1 MYSGNISKDFAI
13 GNMKKKTV
21 LKEIANFFSVD
32 FSSIDTS
39 DILNIHKYLM
49 DRAYYKIMFGL
60 IKKIF
65 IGLVIGL
72 VNGINHPKSV
82 KQSEM
87 YDSTYSY

>member
-1 MYSGNISKDFAI
+1 
-13 GNMKKKTV
+13 MKKKTV

-32 FSSIDTS
+32 FSSIDTN
-39 DILNIHKYLM
+39 DILDIHKYLM
-49 DRAYYKIMFGL
+49 DRAYYKIMFGV

-72 VNGINHPKSV
+72 VSGVNHRKSV

-87 YDSTYSY
+87 HDSTYSY